1 MENPKVFISYSWHPE
16 KNKIWVQRLAERLIQ
31 DGVNVKLDVWDLKH
45 GHDKYVFMEQMV
57 KDSDIKKVLVICNE
71 DYARK
76 ADDRTGGVGTES
88 TIMSSDIYSL
98 AEQTKFI
105 PILVEKKNGEPC
117 LPTFL
122 KSRMYIDMSSNDI
135 YELGYDQLLRDIYEK
150 PLLRKPAL
158 GKMPSY
164 LEADEPVLLSTAQE
178 QRMLKEKV
186 AESTNLQTWI
196 AKYCDKLI
204 ESLDQ
209 FKVTFR
215 VGKTGDLIEMIE
227 KSIASMQVVNN
238 DFITFVETVAS
249 NSECNGKQF
258 VDFFEKL
265 LQYYEDKDIE
275 LASSTDSWH
284 LCNDNYR
291 FFNYELFLSFAAI
304 MLKYERFDIIKEV
317 VDTDYCILSNR
328 LGRQIK
334 ALNFAEFQKH
344 NYTLDY
350 YKGNNGYSPSSQ
362 VANLMR
368 NYGGDK
374 FNTWVEVDIL
384 LYYLSLIYGKPGDRM
399 SMWYPTLS
407 IYNRAFEI
415 LPKIAS
421 MRYFEKA
428 KVMFDVGDKDSFKTL
443 LVRTKD
449 ELQRDAY
456 HRIPNLKEGLSYD
469 KVCSLR

>member
-164 LEADEPVLLSTAQE
+164 LAADEPVLLSTAYE

-204 ESLDQ
+204 EALDQ

-215 VGKTGDLIEMIE
+215 GDKTSDLIEMIE

-238 DFITFVETVAS
+238 DFMTFVDTVAS
-249 NSECNGKQF
+249 NTECTGKQF

-291 FFNYELFLSFAAI
+291 FFNYELFLSFTAI
-304 MLKYERFDIIKEV
+304 MLKHERFDIIKEV
-317 VDTDYCILSNR
+317 IDTDYCILSNR

-350 YKGNNGYSPSSQ
+350 YKGNNGYSSSSQ

-428 KVMFDVGDKDSFKTL
+428 KIMFDVGDKDSFKTL

>member
-16 KNKIWVQRLAERLIQ
+16 ENKIRVQRLAERLMQ
-31 DGVNVKLDVWDLKH
+31 DGVNVILDIWDLKH

-57 KDSDIKKVLVICNE
+57 KDPDIKKVLVICNE
-71 DYARK
+71 DYALK
-76 ADDRTGGVGTES
+76 ADARKGGVGTES
-88 TIMSSDIYSL
+88 TIMSGDIYSL

-105 PILVEKKNGEPC
+105 PILMEWKNGEAC

-122 KSRMYIDMSSNDI
+122 KSRMYIDMSSNET
-135 YELGYDQLLRDIYEK
+135 YELGYDQLLRDIYSK

-164 LEADEPVLLSTAQE
+164 LEADEPVLLSTARE
-178 QRMLKEKV
+178 QQKLKEKIDQ
-186 AESTNLQTWI
+186 SSDLQTWI
-196 AKYCDKLI
+196 ARYCDKII

-209 FKVTFR
+209 FKVTFSG
-215 VGKTGDLIEMIE
+215 GKTCDLIELVE

-238 DFITFVETVAS
+238 DFIAFVDTVAS

-284 LCNDNYR
+284 LRNDNYR
-291 FFNYELFLSFAAI
+291 FFNYELFLSFTAI
-304 MLKYERFDIIKEV
+304 
-317 VDTDYCILSNR
+317 
-328 LGRQIK
+328 
-334 ALNFAEFQKH
+334 FQKH

-350 YKGNNGYSPSSQ
+350 YKNKGYSSSSQ
-362 VANLMR
+362 VAILMN
-368 NYGGDK
+368 NYGSDK
-374 FNTWVEVDIL
+374 FASWVEVDIL

-415 LPKIAS
+415 LPKMAS

-428 KVMFDVGDKDSFKTL
+428 KVMFGVADKDSFKTL
-443 LVRTKD
+443 IARTKD

>member
-215 VGKTGDLIEMIE
+215 GGKTGDLIEMIE

-421 MRYFEKA
+421 MRYFEKV

>member
-57 KDSDIKKVLVICNE
+57 KDPDIKKVLVICNE

-215 VGKTGDLIEMIE
+215 GGKTGDLIEMIE

>member
-16 KNKIWVQRLAERLIQ
+16 KNKIWVQRLAERLMQ

-57 KDSDIKKVLVICNE
+57 KDPDIKKVLVICNE

-196 AKYCDKLI
+196 ARYCDKFI

-215 VGKTGDLIEMIE
+215 GGKTCDLIEMIE

-350 YKGNNGYSPSSQ
+350 YKGNNGYSSSSQ

>member
-16 KNKIWVQRLAERLIQ
+16 ENKIRVQRLAERLMQ
-31 DGVNVKLDVWDLKH
+31 DGVNVILDIWDLKH

-57 KDSDIKKVLVICNE
+57 KDPDIKKVLVICNE
-71 DYARK
+71 DYALK
-76 ADDRTGGVGTES
+76 ADARKGGVGTES
-88 TIMSSDIYSL
+88 TIMSGDIYSL

-105 PILVEKKNGEPC
+105 PILMEWKNGDAC

-122 KSRMYIDMSSNDI
+122 KSRMYIDMSSNET
-135 YELGYDQLLRDIYEK
+135 YELGYDQLLRDIYSK

-164 LEADEPVLLSTAQE
+164 LEADEPVLLSTARE
-178 QRMLKEKV
+178 QQKLKEKIDQ
-186 AESTNLQTWI
+186 SSDLQTWI
-196 AKYCDKLI
+196 ARYCDKII

-209 FKVTFR
+209 FKVTFSG
-215 VGKTGDLIEMIE
+215 GKNCDLIELVE

-238 DFITFVETVAS
+238 DFIAFVDTVAS

-284 LCNDNYR
+284 LRNDNYS
-291 FFNYELFLSFAAI
+291 FFNYELFLSFTAI
-304 MLKYERFDIIKEV
+304 
-317 VDTDYCILSNR
+317 
-328 LGRQIK
+328 
-334 ALNFAEFQKH
+334 FQKH

-350 YKGNNGYSPSSQ
+350 YKNKGYSSSSQ
-362 VANLMR
+362 VAILMN
-368 NYGGDK
+368 NYGSDK
-374 FNTWVEVDIL
+374 FASWVEVDIL

-415 LPKIAS
+415 LPKMAS

-428 KVMFDVGDKDSFKTL
+428 KVMFGVADKDSFKTL
-443 LVRTKD
+443 IARTKD

>member
-215 VGKTGDLIEMIE
+215 GGKTGDLIEMIE

-399 SMWYPTLS
+399 PMWYPTLS

>member
-215 VGKTGDLIEMIE
+215 GGKTGDLIEMIE

-350 YKGNNGYSPSSQ
+350 YKGNNGYSSSSQ

-407 IYNRAFEI
+407 IFNRAFEI

>member
-158 GKMPSY
+158 GRMPSY

-215 VGKTGDLIEMIE
+215 GGKTGDLIEMIE

-350 YKGNNGYSPSSQ
+350 YKGNNGYSSSSQ

>member
-57 KDSDIKKVLVICNE
+57 KDPDIKKVLVICNE

-105 PILVEKKNGEPC
+105 PILAEKKNGEPC

-122 KSRMYIDMSSNDI
+122 KSRMYVDMSSNDI
-135 YELGYDQLLRDIYEK
+135 YELGYNQLLRDIYEK

-164 LEADEPVLLSTAQE
+164 LAADEPVLLSTAQE

-196 AKYCDKLI
+196 AKYCDKFI

-215 VGKTGDLIEMIE
+215 GGKTGDLIEMIE

-350 YKGNNGYSPSSQ
+350 YKGNNGYSSSSQ

-384 LYYLSLIYGKPGDRM
+384 LYYLSLIYGKPGDRI

-428 KVMFDVGDKDSFKTL
+428 KVMFGVGDKDSFKTL

>member
-186 AESTNLQTWI
+186 AESTNMQTWI

-215 VGKTGDLIEMIE
+215 GGKTGDLIEMIE

-350 YKGNNGYSPSSQ
+350 YKGNNGYSSSSQ

>member
-1 MENPKVFISYSWHPE
+1 MENPKIFISYSWHPE
-16 KNKIWVQRLAERLIQ
+16 KNKIWVQRLAERLMQ

-164 LEADEPVLLSTAQE
+164 LAADEPVLLSTAYE

-186 AESTNLQTWI
+186 AESTNLQTLI
-196 AKYCDKLI
+196 ARYCDKLI
-204 ESLDQ
+204 EALDQ

-215 VGKTGDLIEMIE
+215 GDKTSDLIEMIE

-238 DFITFVETVAS
+238 DFMTFVDTVAS
-249 NSECNGKQF
+249 NTECTGKQF

-291 FFNYELFLSFAAI
+291 FFNYELFLSFTAI
-304 MLKYERFDIIKEV
+304 MLKHERFDIIKEV
-317 VDTDYCILSNR
+317 IDTDYCILSNR

>member
-16 KNKIWVQRLAERLIQ
+16 ENKIRVQRLAERLMQ
-31 DGVNVKLDVWDLKH
+31 DGVNVILDIWDLKH

-57 KDSDIKKVLVICNE
+57 KDPDIKKVLVICNE
-71 DYARK
+71 DYALK
-76 ADDRTGGVGTES
+76 ADARKGGVGTES
-88 TIMSSDIYSL
+88 TIMSGDIYSL

-105 PILVEKKNGEPC
+105 PILMEWKNGEAC

-122 KSRMYIDMSSNDI
+122 KSRMYIDMSSNET
-135 YELGYDQLLRDIYEK
+135 YELGYDQLLRDIYSK

-164 LEADEPVLLSTAQE
+164 LEADEPVLLSTARE
-178 QRMLKEKV
+178 QQKLKEKIDQ
-186 AESTNLQTWI
+186 SSDLQTWI
-196 AKYCDKLI
+196 ARYCDKII

-209 FKVTFR
+209 FKVTFSG
-215 VGKTGDLIEMIE
+215 GKTCDLIELVE

-238 DFITFVETVAS
+238 DFIAFVDTVAS
-249 NSECNGKQF
+249 NSVCNGKQF

-284 LCNDNYR
+284 LRNDNYR
-291 FFNYELFLSFAAI
+291 FFNYELFLSFTAI
-304 MLKYERFDIIKEV
+304 
-317 VDTDYCILSNR
+317 
-328 LGRQIK
+328 
-334 ALNFAEFQKH
+334 FQKH

-350 YKGNNGYSPSSQ
+350 YKNKGYSSSSQ
-362 VANLMR
+362 VAILMN
-368 NYGGDK
+368 NYGSDK
-374 FNTWVEVDIL
+374 FASWVEVDIL

-415 LPKIAS
+415 LPKMAS

-428 KVMFDVGDKDSFKTL
+428 KVMFGVADKDSFKTL
-443 LVRTKD
+443 IARTKD

>member
-88 TIMSSDIYSL
+88 MIMSSDIYSL

-215 VGKTGDLIEMIE
+215 GGKTGDLIEMIE

>member
-16 KNKIWVQRLAERLIQ
+16 ENKIRVQRLAERLMQ
-31 DGVNVKLDVWDLKH
+31 DGVNVILDIWDLKH

-57 KDSDIKKVLVICNE
+57 KDPDIKKVLVICNE
-71 DYARK
+71 DYALK
-76 ADDRTGGVGTES
+76 ADARKGGVGTES
-88 TIMSSDIYSL
+88 TIMSGDIYSL

-105 PILVEKKNGEPC
+105 PILMEWKNGKPC

-122 KSRMYIDMSSNDI
+122 KSRMYIDMSRNYI
-135 YELGYDQLLRDIYEK
+135 YELGYDQLLRDIYSK

-164 LEADEPVLLSTAQE
+164 LEADEPVLLSTARE
-178 QRMLKEKV
+178 QQKLKEKIDQN
-186 AESTNLQTWI
+186 SDLQTWI
-196 AKYCDKLI
+196 ARYFDKMI

-209 FKVTFR
+209 FKVTFSG
-215 VGKTGDLIEMIE
+215 GKTCDLIELVE

-238 DFITFVETVAS
+238 DFIAFVDTVAS
-249 NSECNGKQF
+249 NSECNGRQF

-284 LCNDNYR
+284 LRNDNYR
-291 FFNYELFLSFAAI
+291 FFNYELFLSFTAI
-304 MLKYERFDIIKEV
+304 
-317 VDTDYCILSNR
+317 
-328 LGRQIK
+328 
-334 ALNFAEFQKH
+334 FQKH

-350 YKGNNGYSPSSQ
+350 YKNKGYSSSSQ
-362 VANLMR
+362 VAILMN

-374 FNTWVEVDIL
+374 FSSWVEVDIL
-384 LYYLSLIYGKPGDRM
+384 LYYLSLIYGKPGDRI

-415 LPKIAS
+415 LPKMAS

-428 KVMFDVGDKDSFKTL
+428 KIMFGVADKDSFKTL
-443 LVRTKD
+443 IARTKD

>member
-88 TIMSSDIYSL
+88 TIKSSDIYSL

-215 VGKTGDLIEMIE
+215 GGKTGDLIEMIE

>member
-57 KDSDIKKVLVICNE
+57 KDPDIKKVLVICNE

-98 AEQTKFI
+98 AEQTKFL
-105 PILVEKKNGEPC
+105 PILVEKKKGEPC

-186 AESTNLQTWI
+186 AENTNLQTWI

-215 VGKTGDLIEMIE
+215 GGKTCDLIEMIE

-238 DFITFVETVAS
+238 DFMTFVETVAS

-284 LCNDNYR
+284 LSNDNYR

-334 ALNFAEFQKH
+334 ALNFTEFQKH

-350 YKGNNGYSPSSQ
+350 YKGNNGYSSSSQ

-368 NYGGDK
+368 NYGGNK

-384 LYYLSLIYGKPGDRM
+384 LYYLSFNSSLI
-399 SMWYPTLS
+399 
-407 IYNRAFEI
+407 I
-415 LPKIAS
+415 
-421 MRYFEKA
+421 
-428 KVMFDVGDKDSFKTL
+428 
-443 LVRTKD
+443 
-449 ELQRDAY
+449 Q
-456 HRIPNLKEGLSYD
+456 
-469 KVCSLR
+469 

>member
-57 KDSDIKKVLVICNE
+57 KDPDIKKVLVICNE

-215 VGKTGDLIEMIE
+215 GGKTGDLIEMIE

-238 DFITFVETVAS
+238 DFITFVETMAS

-350 YKGNNGYSPSSQ
+350 YKGNNGYSSSSQ

>member
-16 KNKIWVQRLAERLIQ
+16 ENKIRVQRLAERLMQ
-31 DGVNVKLDVWDLKH
+31 DGVNVILDIWDLKH

-57 KDSDIKKVLVICNE
+57 KDPDIKKVLVICNE
-71 DYARK
+71 DYALK
-76 ADDRTGGVGTES
+76 ADARKGGVGTES
-88 TIMSSDIYSL
+88 TIMSGDIYSL

-105 PILVEKKNGEPC
+105 PILMEWKNGDAC

-122 KSRMYIDMSSNDI
+122 KSRMYIDMSSNET
-135 YELGYDQLLRDIYEK
+135 YELGYDQLLRDIYSK

-164 LEADEPVLLSTAQE
+164 LEADEPVLLSTARE
-178 QRMLKEKV
+178 QQKLKEKIDQ
-186 AESTNLQTWI
+186 SSDLQTWI
-196 AKYCDKLI
+196 ARYCDKII

-209 FKVTFR
+209 FKVTFSG
-215 VGKTGDLIEMIE
+215 GKTCDLIEQVE

-238 DFITFVETVAS
+238 DFIAFVDTVAS

-284 LCNDNYR
+284 LRNDNYR
-291 FFNYELFLSFAAI
+291 FFNYELFLSFTAI
-304 MLKYERFDIIKEV
+304 
-317 VDTDYCILSNR
+317 
-328 LGRQIK
+328 
-334 ALNFAEFQKH
+334 FQKH

-350 YKGNNGYSPSSQ
+350 YKNKGYSSSSQ
-362 VANLMR
+362 VAILMN
-368 NYGGDK
+368 NYGSDK
-374 FNTWVEVDIL
+374 FASWVEVDIL

-415 LPKIAS
+415 LPKMAS

-428 KVMFDVGDKDSFKTL
+428 KVMFGVADKDSFKTL
-443 LVRTKD
+443 IARTKD

-456 HRIPNLKEGLSYD
+456 HRTPNLKEGLSYD

>member
-215 VGKTGDLIEMIE
+215 GGKTGDLIEMIE

-238 DFITFVETVAS
+238 DFITFVETLAS

>member
-215 VGKTGDLIEMIE
+215 GGKTGDLIEMIE

-265 LQYYEDKDIE
+265 HYYEDKDIE

>member
-215 VGKTGDLIEMIE
+215 GGKTGDLIEMIE

-449 ELQRDAY
+449 DLQRDAY

>member
-215 VGKTGDLIEMIE
+215 GGKTGDLIEMIE

-350 YKGNNGYSPSSQ
+350 YKGNNGYSSSSQ

-407 IYNRAFEI
+407 IFNRAFEI

-449 ELQRDAY
+449 GISPLQR
-456 HRIPNLKEGLSYD
+456 
-469 KVCSLR
+469 KVLTH

>member
-16 KNKIWVQRLAERLIQ
+16 KNKIWVQRLAERLMQ

-215 VGKTGDLIEMIE
+215 GGNTGDLIEMIE

-265 LQYYEDKDIE
+265 LQYYEDRDIE

-291 FFNYELFLSFAAI
+291 FFNYELFLSFAAM

-350 YKGNNGYSPSSQ
+350 YKGNNGYSSSSQ

>member
-88 TIMSSDIYSL
+88 LIMSSDIYSL

-215 VGKTGDLIEMIE
+215 GGKTGDLIEMIE

-284 LCNDNYR
+284 LCNDDYR

>member
-16 KNKIWVQRLAERLIQ
+16 ENKIRVQRLAERLMQ
-31 DGVNVKLDVWDLKH
+31 DGVNVILDIWDLKH

-57 KDSDIKKVLVICNE
+57 KDPDIKKVLVICNE
-71 DYARK
+71 DYALK
-76 ADDRTGGVGTES
+76 ADARKGGVGTES
-88 TIMSSDIYSL
+88 TIMSGDIYSL

-105 PILVEKKNGEPC
+105 PILMEKKNGEAC

-122 KSRMYIDMSSNDI
+122 KSRMYIDMSSNET
-135 YELGYDQLLRDIYEK
+135 YELGYDQLLRDIYSK

-164 LEADEPVLLSTAQE
+164 LEADEPVLLSTARE
-178 QRMLKEKV
+178 QQKLKEKIDQ
-186 AESTNLQTWI
+186 SSDLQTWI
-196 AKYCDKLI
+196 ARYCDKII

-209 FKVTFR
+209 FKVTFSG
-215 VGKTGDLIEMIE
+215 GKTCDLIELVE

-238 DFITFVETVAS
+238 DFIAFVDTVAS

-284 LCNDNYR
+284 LRNDNYR
-291 FFNYELFLSFAAI
+291 FFNYELFLSFTAI
-304 MLKYERFDIIKEV
+304 
-317 VDTDYCILSNR
+317 
-328 LGRQIK
+328 
-334 ALNFAEFQKH
+334 FQKH

-350 YKGNNGYSPSSQ
+350 YKNKGYSSSSQ
-362 VANLMR
+362 VAILMN

-374 FNTWVEVDIL
+374 FASWVEVDIL
-384 LYYLSLIYGKPGDRM
+384 LYYLSLIYGRPGDRM

-415 LPKIAS
+415 LPKMAS

-428 KVMFDVGDKDSFKTL
+428 KVMFGVADKDSFKTL
-443 LVRTKD
+443 IARTKD

>member
-178 QRMLKEKV
+178 QRMLKEKA

-215 VGKTGDLIEMIE
+215 GGKTGDLIEMIE

-350 YKGNNGYSPSSQ
+350 YKGNNGYSSSSQ

>member
-1 MENPKVFISYSWHPE
+1 MNPVRFKRKSEDSRTKIISLCIMENPKVFISYSWHPE
-16 KNKIWVQRLAERLIQ
+16 ENKIRVQRLAERLMQ
-31 DGVNVKLDVWDLKH
+31 DGVNVILDIWDLKH

-57 KDSDIKKVLVICNE
+57 KDPDIKKVLVICNE
-71 DYARK
+71 DYALK
-76 ADDRTGGVGTES
+76 ADARKGGVGTES
-88 TIMSSDIYSL
+88 TIMSGDIYSL

-105 PILVEKKNGEPC
+105 PILMEGKNGEAC

-122 KSRMYIDMSSNDI
+122 KSRMYIDMSSNET
-135 YELGYDQLLRDIYEK
+135 YELGYDQLLRDIYSK

-164 LEADEPVLLSTAQE
+164 LEADEPVLLSTARE
-178 QRMLKEKV
+178 QQKLKEKIDQ
-186 AESTNLQTWI
+186 SSDLQTWI
-196 AKYCDKLI
+196 ARYCDKII

-209 FKVTFR
+209 FKVTFNG
-215 VGKTGDLIEMIE
+215 GKTCDLIELVE

-238 DFITFVETVAS
+238 DFIAFVDTVAS

-284 LCNDNYR
+284 LKNDNYR
-291 FFNYELFLSFAAI
+291 FFNYELFLSFTAI
-304 MLKYERFDIIKEV
+304 
-317 VDTDYCILSNR
+317 
-328 LGRQIK
+328 
-334 ALNFAEFQKH
+334 FQKH

-350 YKGNNGYSPSSQ
+350 YKNKGYSSSSQ
-362 VANLMR
+362 VAILMN

-374 FNTWVEVDIL
+374 FSSWVEVDIL
-384 LYYLSLIYGKPGDRM
+384 LYYLSLIYGKPGDRI

-415 LPKIAS
+415 LPKMAS

-428 KVMFDVGDKDSFKTL
+428 KIMFGVADKDSFKTL
-443 LVRTKD
+443 IARTKD

>member
-16 KNKIWVQRLAERLIQ
+16 ENKIRVQRLAERLMQ
-31 DGVNVKLDVWDLKH
+31 DGVNVILDIWDLKH

-57 KDSDIKKVLVICNE
+57 KDPDIKKVLVICNE
-71 DYARK
+71 DYALK
-76 ADDRTGGVGTES
+76 ADARKGGVGTES
-88 TIMSSDIYSL
+88 TIMSGDIYSL

-105 PILVEKKNGEPC
+105 PILMEWKNGEAC

-122 KSRMYIDMSSNDI
+122 KSRMYIDMSSNET
-135 YELGYDQLLRDIYEK
+135 YELGYDQLLRDIYSK

-164 LEADEPVLLSTAQE
+164 LEADEPVLLSTARE
-178 QRMLKEKV
+178 QQKLKEKIDQ
-186 AESTNLQTWI
+186 SSDLHTWI
-196 AKYCDKLI
+196 ARYCDKII

-209 FKVTFR
+209 FKVTFSG
-215 VGKTGDLIEMIE
+215 GKTCDLIELVE

-238 DFITFVETVAS
+238 DFIAFVDTVAS

-284 LCNDNYR
+284 LKNDNYR
-291 FFNYELFLSFAAI
+291 FFNYELFLSFTAI
-304 MLKYERFDIIKEV
+304 
-317 VDTDYCILSNR
+317 
-328 LGRQIK
+328 
-334 ALNFAEFQKH
+334 FQKH

-350 YKGNNGYSPSSQ
+350 YKNKGYSSSSQ
-362 VANLMR
+362 VAILMN

-374 FNTWVEVDIL
+374 FASWVEVDIL

-415 LPKIAS
+415 LPKMAS

-428 KVMFDVGDKDSFKTL
+428 KVMFGVADKDSFKTL
-443 LVRTKD
+443 IARTKD

>member
-117 LPTFL
+117 LPTYL

-215 VGKTGDLIEMIE
+215 GGKTGDLIEMIE

>member
-57 KDSDIKKVLVICNE
+57 KDPYIKKVLIICNE

-158 GKMPSY
+158 GKMPFY
-164 LEADEPVLLSTAQE
+164 LAADEPVLLSTAQE

-215 VGKTGDLIEMIE
+215 GGKTCDLIEMIE

-238 DFITFVETVAS
+238 DFMTFVETVAS
-249 NSECNGKQF
+249 NSECNGEQF

-291 FFNYELFLSFAAI
+291 FFNYELFLSFTAI
-304 MLKYERFDIIKEV
+304 MLKHERFDIIKKV
-317 VDTDYCILSNR
+317 IDTDYCILSNR

-350 YKGNNGYSPSSQ
+350 YKNKGFSSSSQ
-362 VANLMR
+362 VAILMN
-368 NYGGDK
+368 NYGGEK
-374 FNTWVEVDIL
+374 FDSWIEVDIL
-384 LYYLSLIYGKPGDRM
+384 LYYLSLIYGKSGDRT

-428 KVMFDVGDKDSFKTL
+428 KVMFGVGDKDSFKTL

>member
-31 DGVNVKLDVWDLKH
+31 DGLNVKLDVWDLKH

-88 TIMSSDIYSL
+88 MIMSSDIYSL

-215 VGKTGDLIEMIE
+215 GGKTGDLIEMIE